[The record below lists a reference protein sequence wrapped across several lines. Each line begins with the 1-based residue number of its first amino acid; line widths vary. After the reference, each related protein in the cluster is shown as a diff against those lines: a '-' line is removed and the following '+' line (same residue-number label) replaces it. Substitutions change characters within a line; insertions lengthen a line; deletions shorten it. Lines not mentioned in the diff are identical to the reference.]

1 MRISDWSSDVCSSDL
16 VKSPLQ
22 TTPQMVDGTLYLCTQ
37 TNIVVA
43 LDPETGK
50 ERWRFDP
57 KVDPT
62 GASAVTTCRGVAFH
76 RVPDATDCPTRI
88 ITATFDDRLIALDAK
103 PGSPCESFGTAR
115 FFDC

>member
-16 VKSPLQ
+16 
-22 TTPQMVDGTLYLCTQ
+22 
-37 TNIVVA
+37 
-43 LDPETGK
+43 GK

-88 ITATFDDRLIALDAK
+88 ITATFDARLIALDAK
-103 PGSPCESFGTAR
+103 TGSPCASFGNAGFVDLKNGMGIVEKDRKSTR
-115 FFDC
+115 LTSSH

>member
-1 MRISDWSSDVCSSDL
+1 
-16 VKSPLQ
+16 
-22 TTPQMVDGTLYLCTQ
+22 MVDGTLYLCTQ

-88 ITATFDDRLIALDAK
+88 ITATFDARLIALDAK
-103 PGSPCESFGTAR
+103 TGRSEEHTSELQSLMRIPYAVSFLKKK
-115 FFDC
+115 

>member
-1 MRISDWSSDVCSSDL
+1 
-16 VKSPLQ
+16 
-22 TTPQMVDGTLYLCTQ
+22 MVDGTLYLCTQ

-62 GASAVTTCRGVAFH
+62 GASAVTTCRGVAFY
-76 RVPDATDCPTRI
+76 RVPDATDCPPRI
-88 ITATFDDRLIALDAK
+88 ITATFDARLIAPASK
-103 PGSPCESFGTAR
+103 PGRPCASFGNRSEGRRAGKECGRPWKSRWAPYT
-115 FFDC
+115 